1 MRHLLPFASIV
12 LPSVLF
18 VPTASAQTVPLT
30 TKTAPPATAAPTQG
44 IPKGEVLQFV
54 LENSKVFPGTSR
66 NFWVY
71 IPAAYQPSKPAC
83 LYVHQDG
90 VANKAPEVFDELIA
104 KGEMPVTIGVFVQP
118 GRVKAVAPDTG
129 DRVNRSFEYDSVTPD
144 YARFLAT
151 ELLPAVESKTASD
164 GRAIKLSSDPN
175 DRAIGGHSSGAI
187 AALNAA
193 FERPDLF
200 RRVFSGI
207 GSFTDIRGGDKFSS
221 LVRKMEPRPLRVF
234 VQDGAQDLN
243 NSYGDWWM
251 ANQTLE
257 RALTFSGYEVAHA
270 WGEGG
275 HNGKEIAVVFP
286 DAMRFLWKDW
296 PAPIKTPAGS
306 DAFQKLLIPG
316 ENWVLVSEGDKFL
329 EEPATNAKGELF
341 FNDVPNSKTYRL
353 NAEGKPET
361 FVEES
366 GKGDGQAF
374 GPDGR
379 LIAVAGGENKIVA
392 YKPDGSM
399 EVIADGLRGNDL
411 VVRHDGRIYVTEPGW
426 DGKTPSQIWLIQKD
440 GSKKIVDKGLKFSN
454 GIALSPDQSLL
465 YVADTKSH
473 WVYSYQIQPDG
484 ALAHKQRFFQ
494 LHVPDSFD
502 DSGADGLEVDVDG
515 RLYVAT
521 RAGIQVCDPAGRV
534 QCILPMPNGKVA
546 NMAFGGPERDIL
558 YAACGDRLYK
568 RKVRTHG
575 VQSFQPAIANKKN
588 NGG

>member
-1 MRHLLPFASIV
+1 MKTHPLILASLLPAT
-12 LPSVLF
+12 LF
-18 VPTASAQTVPLT
+18 AQT
-30 TKTAPPATAAPTQG
+30 APSASPANPAA
-44 IPKGEVLQFV
+44 PKGEVLQFS
-54 LENSKVFPGTSR
+54 LENSKIFPGTTR
-66 NFWVY
+66 QFWVY
-71 IPAAYQPSKPAC
+71 VPAGYKPEKPAC

-118 GRVKAVAPDTG
+118 GRVKAVEPDTG
-129 DRVNRSFEYDSVTPD
+129 DRVNRSYEYDSLSPD
-144 YARFLAT
+144 YARFLES

-164 GRAIKLSSDPN
+164 GRPIRLSKDPN

-200 RRVFSGI
+200 HRVFSGI
-207 GSFTDIRGGDKFSS
+207 GSFTDIRGGDKFAS
-221 LVRKMEPRPLRVF
+221 LVRKTEPKPLRVF

-243 NSYGDWWM
+243 NPYGDWWM
-251 ANQTLE
+251 ANQTLD

-270 WGEGG
+270 WGEGAQ
-275 HNGKEIAVVFP
+275 NGKEIAVIFP
-286 DAMRFLWKDW
+286 DAIRFLWKGW
-296 PAPIKTPAGS
+296 PEPVKPGLGS

-316 ENWVLVSEGDKFL
+316 ENWTLVSEGYKFL
-329 EEPATNAKGELF
+329 EGPATNAKGELF

-379 LIAVAGGENKIVA
+379 LYAVAGGENKIVA
-392 YKPDGSM
+392 YKPDGAM
-399 EVIADGLRGNDL
+399 DVIADGFRGNDL
-411 VVRHDGRIYVTEPGW
+411 VVRNDGRIYVTEPGW
-426 DGKTPSQIWLIQKD
+426 DGKSPSKIWLVEKN
-440 GSKKIVDKGLKFSN
+440 GAKRVVDQGLKFSN

-473 WVYSYQIQPDG
+473 WVFSYQIQVDG
-484 ALAHKQRFFQ
+484 SLAYKQRFFH
-494 LHVPDSFD
+494 LNVPDTAD
-502 DSGADGLEVDVDG
+502 DSGADGLEVDTEG

-521 RAGIQVCDPAGRV
+521 RIGVQVCDPAGRV
-534 QCILPMPNGKVA
+534 QCILPTPNGKVA
-546 NMAFGGPERDIL
+546 NLAFGGADGDTL
-558 YAACGDRLYK
+558 YAACGDKLFK
-568 RKVRTHG
+568 RKLRTHG
-575 VQSFQPAIANKKN
+575 VQSFAAPLPNKKA